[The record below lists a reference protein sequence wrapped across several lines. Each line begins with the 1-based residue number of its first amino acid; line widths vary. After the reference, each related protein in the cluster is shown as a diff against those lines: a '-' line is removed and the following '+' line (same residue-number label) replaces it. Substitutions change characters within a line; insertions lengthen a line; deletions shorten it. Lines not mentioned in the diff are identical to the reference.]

1 MDVMKRCLVILAVL
15 VVAWPAW
22 APRICRRPGP
32 GIDAYRRGDG
42 AAALAVFEPLAE
54 QGDRN
59 AQFMMGVL
67 HEDGVGIA
75 KDMAKAIAWFRRAAE
90 AGLASAQYNLAQYYE
105 NGTGVAADPSTAVG
119 WYRRAAAQGHGKAQN
134 QPRPVLRRRQ
144 GCGEGSGRGLD
155 VVRAREPASARQGP
169 QGRGGE
175 SRPGRK
181 GDVAGAGRRGQEP
194 RRDLETQEVGTP
206 PPLPNPPPP
215 GGRGLMSRPNIT
227 SPIPNEGGG

>member
-15 VVAWPAW
+15 LVAWPVW
-22 APRICRRPGP
+22 APASAADLGE

-105 NGTGVAADPSTAVG
+105 NGTGVAADPSMAVG
-119 WYRRAAAQGHGKAQN
+119 WYRRAAARGHGKAQN
-134 QPRPVLRRRQ
+134 NL
-144 GCGEGSGRGLD
+144 GLFYAAGKGVAKD
-155 VVRAREPASARQGP
+155 LVEAWMWYELASRHLPGKGHRVAVENRDRVEKAMSPAQVAEARNRAATWKP
-169 QGRGGE
+169 
-175 SRPGRK
+175 K
-181 GDVAGAGRRGQEP
+181 K
-194 RRDLETQEVGTP
+194 
-206 PPLPNPPPP
+206 
-215 GGRGLMSRPNIT
+215 
-227 SPIPNEGGG
+227 